1 MDVRAVN
8 IYNLT
13 IGSDQILYGQN
24 QLRVSFWVAASFSA
38 ADSRGRPRDL
48 H

>member
-13 IGSDQILYGQN
+13 MGSDQILYGQN
-24 QLRVSFWVAASFSA
+24 QLSKIEEICVSQS
-38 ADSRGRPRDL
+38 G
-48 H
+48 